1 MKLYLKSGQ
10 VVKINEVC
18 YAVCGNNDDYVDY
31 DEYEIPRLQADKLME
46 DVVNK
51 NNDYIIEFY
60 GKDNCLCFTT
70 SLKQISGIAE

>member
-10 VVKINEVC
+10 VVKISEVC
-18 YAVCGNNDDYVDY
+18 YAVCSNDTDYVDY

-46 DVVNK
+46 DVINK

-70 SLKQISGIAE
+70 SLKQISGVME

>member
-10 VVKINEVC
+10 VVRMSEVR
-18 YAVCGNNDDYVDY
+18 YAVCSNNIDYVDY

-46 DVVNK
+46 DVINK

-70 SLKQISGIAE
+70 SLKQISGVEE